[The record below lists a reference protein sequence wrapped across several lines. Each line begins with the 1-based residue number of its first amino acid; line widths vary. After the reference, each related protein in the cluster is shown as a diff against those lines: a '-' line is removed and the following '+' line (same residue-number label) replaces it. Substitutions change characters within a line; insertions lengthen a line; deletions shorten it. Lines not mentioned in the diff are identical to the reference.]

1 MLVGPAAELAS
12 VVGEDGFDGDLVGL
26 EEGQDVVVE
35 EMDGGE
41 RHFGGVEACE
51 GDTGVAVDGGL
62 GVDASDA
69 LEMSDVEG
77 VDGKQR
83 AGVGGIDVT
92 FAELGIEAFKESDLL
107 VGELDGS
114 LARVL
119 LEADEALVFGEEVVT
134 FPDASDATGGD
145 VDFAQGEFLGDAKA
159 AVCGPVE
166 AVLEDCV
173 LDLLGESVGMGVS
186 GARKPVDEAFGAE
199 GLKVAADLVELLS
212 GVSHEL
218 AGLGY
223 IVEFVGQFE
232 QAELA
237 SGDLDFSGHVG
248 VLVWFWWYKTPTRT
262 TWPLSAS
269 EASKCQVNTV
279 TAQQE
284 LDYGLRL
291 LSPHFGNPTP
301 RYLQCLLM

>member
-1 MLVGPAAELAS
+1 MVVFLQEGVEIDLHLREVFIPGFAALDAEVFIEEGAVEALKIAVGLRPSDLGGAVLDAFELEEELVGVLVGPAAELAS

-69 LEMSDVEG
+69 LEVSDVEG

-83 AGVGGIDVT
+83 AGVGGIDMA
-92 FAELGIEAFKESDLL
+92 FAELGIEAFKEPDLL

-134 FPDASDATGGD
+134 FPDTPDPAGGD
-145 VDFAQGEFLGDAKA
+145 VDFAQGEFLGDAEA

-173 LDLLGESVGMGVS
+173 LDLLGESVGMGFS

-199 GLKVAADLVELLS
+199 GLEVAADLVELLS

-223 IVEFVGQFE
+223 VVEFVGQFK
-232 QAELA
+232 QA
-237 SGDLDFSGHVG
+237 
-248 VLVWFWWYKTPTRT
+248 
-262 TWPLSAS
+262 
-269 EASKCQVNTV
+269 
-279 TAQQE
+279 
-284 LDYGLRL
+284 
-291 LSPHFGNPTP
+291 
-301 RYLQCLLM
+301 